1 MQKLDLVSLRFYKE
15 AIINLCNKYHALN
28 VQVFGSVARNEA
40 IEKSDIDLWDSDQKQ
55 EMFSYIL
62 RLFSVNYRF
71 N

>member
-15 AIINLCNKYHALN
+15 AIINLCNKYHASN